1 MSLRSANSLPSP
13 PLRDGPTNAA
23 DRFGRDETK
32 VRRMRKLL
40 IAAGPSEEPFRL
52 MLQSDDDAPA
62 CEPRGRRT
70 GAAMRAKCVDSRPY
84 RSPRWAQ
91 PSRAMA
97 AILAGL
103 KTTLSALVPGDS
115 QCASREYDE
124 ALRDVSSIT
133 PRLRIVKDCG
143 RALEAP
149 AASPIAPGA
158 TFQDAMTPRHRV
170 CSLRTPA
177 ARRRRLRWR

>member
-1 MSLRSANSLPSP
+1 
-13 PLRDGPTNAA
+13 
-23 DRFGRDETK
+23 
-32 VRRMRKLL
+32 MRKLL
-40 IAAGPSEEPFRL
+40 IATGPSEESFRL
-52 MLQSDDDAPA
+52 VLQFDEDAST

-70 GAAMRAKCVDSRPY
+70 GRVIRAKCGDSRAH
-84 RSPRWAQ
+84 RSPRLAQ

-103 KTTLSALVPGDS
+103 KATLSALVPADS
-115 QCASREYDE
+115 QRAQREYDD
-124 ALRDVSSIT
+124 ALRDVSSVT
-133 PRLRIVKDCG
+133 PRLRLVSDCG

-158 TFQDAMTPRHRV
+158 MIQAAMTPRHRV

-177 ARRRRLRWR
+177 AKRRRLRWR